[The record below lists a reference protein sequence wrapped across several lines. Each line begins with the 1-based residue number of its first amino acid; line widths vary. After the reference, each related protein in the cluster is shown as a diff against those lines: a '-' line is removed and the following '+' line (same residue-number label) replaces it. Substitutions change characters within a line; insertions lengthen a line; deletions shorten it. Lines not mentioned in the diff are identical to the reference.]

1 MSAQH
6 PVCFDQCRELRVKVV
21 CSETL
26 LCDGGNFP
34 CLGVEAMGRRLPLWL
49 VLFCFVSTVGVADH
63 PDRSDQEF
71 RENRSQ
77 YVKFLKLAIVP
88 PGKPILIRHPQG
100 CCQRH
105 GQKM

>member
-1 MSAQH
+1 MG
-6 PVCFDQCRELRVKVV
+6 L
-21 CSETL
+21 
-26 LCDGGNFP
+26 DGVFLY
-34 CLGVEAMGRRLPLWL
+34 C
-49 VLFCFVSTVGVADH
+49 LFCFVSTVGVPDQ

-88 PGKPILIRHPQG
+88 PGKPILIRHPQD

-105 GQKM
+105 DQKM

>member
-1 MSAQH
+1 MR
-6 PVCFDQCRELRVKVV
+6 PVVSLAVYFGGFFLAVCCR
-21 CSETL
+21 S
-26 LCDGGNFP
+26 
-34 CLGVEAMGRRLPLWL
+34 VEAMGRLLPLWL
-49 VLFCFVSTVGVADH
+49 VLFCFVSTVGVADQ

>member
-1 MSAQH
+1 MR
-6 PVCFDQCRELRVKVV
+6 PVVSLAVYFGGFFLAVCCR
-21 CSETL
+21 S
-26 LCDGGNFP
+26 
-34 CLGVEAMGRRLPLWL
+34 VEAMGRRLPLWL
-49 VLFCFVSTVGVADH
+49 VLFCFVSTVGVADQ